1 MENIIAAQPWR
12 LLMLEIQIYSLSDD
26 VYTHEESIKEG
37 ILKEAY
43 YTTIMNEYK
52 STLSTLE

>member
-1 MENIIAAQPWR
+1 MENIIAVQQWR

-43 YTTIMNEYK
+43 YATIMNE
-52 STLSTLE
+52 